1 MSGISTDNRRRG
13 SEEVNLMIAID
24 GELAEL
30 RSDHKMC
37 ENELQIIQKNFWF
50 EKKKWKKKAIK
61 RLFSTWTILVEDFI
75 HKSCIAKI
83 DRTVRHI
90 GVNNL
95 GQ

>member
-37 ENELQIIQKNFWF
+37 ENGLQIIQKNFWF
-50 EKKKWKKKAIK
+50 EKKNEKKNNKEILLNLNNIGR
-61 RLFSTWTILVEDFI
+61 RLYS
-75 HKSCIAKI
+75 
-83 DRTVRHI
+83 
-90 GVNNL
+90 
-95 GQ
+95 

>member
-37 ENELQIIQKNFWF
+37 ENGLQIIQKNF
-50 EKKKWKKKAIK
+50 
-61 RLFSTWTILVEDFI
+61 
-75 HKSCIAKI
+75 
-83 DRTVRHI
+83 
-90 GVNNL
+90 
-95 GQ
+95 